1 MAKVYDYETTF
12 DTANRTMT
20 FNIHPRL
27 QITVN
32 FAEFEL
38 IIIKDGK
45 VKDRVSYKGEHFS
58 LRDMELILQQACEAS
73 EKL

>member
-12 DTANRTMT
+12 DTANRMMT
-20 FNIHPRL
+20 FHVHKRL
-27 QITVN
+27 KITVN
-32 FAEFEL
+32 FPEFEL
-38 IIIKDGK
+38 IIEKDGK
-45 VKDRVSYKGEHFS
+45 IIERASYKGEPFS